1 MTGPAGDLYQG
12 MILEHNRAPRNFRA
26 MDDATGQAEG
36 RNPLCGDEVT
46 VFVKV
51 ENDVVQDISFQGS
64 GCAISRASASL
75 MTQAVRGKPVAE
87 ARRLFEGF
95 HGLLTGASLDGQ
107 LDERSL
113 GKLVV
118 LSGVRA
124 FPMRVKCATL
134 AWHALNTA
142 LKSEPA

>member
-12 MILEHNRAPRNFRA
+12 MILEHNRAPRNYRRI
-26 MDDATGQAEG
+26 DDPTGTAEG

-51 ENDVVQDISFQGS
+51 ENGIVEDVSFQGS

-75 MTQAVRGKPVAE
+75 MTQAVKGKPVAE
-87 ARRLFEGF
+87 AQRLFEGF
-95 HGLLTGASLDGQ
+95 HSLMTASSASGPADTAAPG
-107 LDERSL
+107 L
-113 GKLVV
+113 GKLEA
-118 LSGVRA
+118 LTGVRA

-134 AWHALNTA
+134 AWHALKAA
-142 LKSEPA
+142 LKA